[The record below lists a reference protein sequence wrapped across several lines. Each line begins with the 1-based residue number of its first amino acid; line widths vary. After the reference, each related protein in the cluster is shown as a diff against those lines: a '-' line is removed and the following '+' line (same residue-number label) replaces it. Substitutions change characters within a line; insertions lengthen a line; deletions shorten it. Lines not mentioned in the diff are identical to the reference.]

1 MQDEHVASTA
11 EDILN
16 KYDISDSPTRRYH
29 TSPRTQQILDRVN
42 NMTKSR
48 AYPPPARMPRVA
60 PPPPTYYDYD
70 YGYGGYGGY
79 GGGYGGYSMPPPV
92 PRYSRY
98 DAYLDDEYEVPYHA
112 RFRARA
118 QEPLEVLENEKPVTT
133 EGAPEEKPGRVARR
147 SRVPEAP
154 VSAPLPE
161 SEGERHLARM
171 NYRYPQQTESQ
182 ALQEHVDKMRIKL
195 KSLAYSL
202 DPTGPVP
209 EIVIPDRSKKPD
221 ESGKKYT
228 PAVTYEEL
236 PKLSYR
242 SRVPKYYPEDE
253 FMKDNLRIRC
263 LSQYKSTRTAAGYC
277 REKLHE
283 MKDMM
288 PESYTS
294 KYKSSTSKWEEPD
307 TVYGQVSEKKPFS
320 KVEGGTSFFST
331 YGYTNRKKDTVAE
344 KDHAS
349 LSEPAPLFASSS
361 TSSVRFH
368 SSVKPEGDADDEA
381 RKERRKKKKSKEREE
396 LAALEAAVS
405 STGET
410 EAVKESSDAPRA
422 SSTGPAADSSEGG
435 TEEMDEKEK
444 KRLEK
449 KKRKAER
456 EAAAKAAMEA
466 ELAALAEAEA
476 ELARLEAESVSLKP
490 TPAGDSAESTT
501 AKTEAS
507 SESATEK

>member
-1 MQDEHVASTA
+1 MGGPAYDEGYITRKMAS
-11 EDILN
+11 L
-16 KYDISDSPTRRYH
+16 SPTFAPPHHASAPAYGRQPMGGYM
-29 TSPRTQQILDRVN
+29 Q
-42 NMTKSR
+42 

-60 PPPPTYYDYD
+60 PPPPSYYDYD

-133 EGAPEEKPGRVARR
+133 EGALEEKQGRVARK

-154 VSAPLPE
+154 VSVPLPE

-202 DPTGPVP
+202 DPSGPVP
-209 EIVIPDRSKKPD
+209 EIVIPERNKKPD
-221 ESGKKYT
+221 EAGKKYT
-228 PAVTYEEL
+228 PAVNYEEL

-253 FMKDNLRIRC
+253 FMEDNLRIRC

-277 REKLHE
+277 RERLHE

-344 KDHAS
+344 KVCDYYYGGG
-349 LSEPAPLFASSS
+349 
-361 TSSVRFH
+361 T
-368 SSVKPEGDADDEA
+368 KPEGDADDES

-410 EAVKESSDAPRA
+410 EAVKESSDAGRA

-435 TEEMDEKEK
+435 TEELDEKER

-490 TPAGDSAESTT
+490 TPAGDSAPAAPTETTT
-501 AKTEAS
+501 ATTEAS
-507 SESATEK
+507 SESATEKSEAPSENVEK